1 MKYSA
6 HLYARALVEALSDS
20 EDDAAIGKI
29 FLELVKKNRD
39 EAHLKKILDE
49 ASRMARSKSGIQKVT
64 IESARALNASQRSL
78 MGQFVQARDI
88 VEERVDPELIAG
100 VKITVNDEMQFDGSL
115 KYKLSRALGN
125 S

>member
-6 HLYARALVEALSDS
+6 HLYARALVEALSES
-20 EDDAAIGKI
+20 EDEAAIGKN
-29 FLELVKKNRD
+29 FLELVKKNSD

-49 ASRMARSKSGIQKVT
+49 ASRMARSKSGIRKVT

-78 MGQFVQARDI
+78 MDQFVQARDI